1 MKLPSSDDT
10 NDSVACAADFNKINV
25 CDKTIC

>member
-10 NDSVACAADFNKINV
+10 NDSVACVADFIEINV
-25 CDKTIC
+25 GDKIIC